1 MTIQTADA
9 PSRIDLTEAVFR
21 LAGVATVVWF
31 VLRIGGHW
39 WRDPTDLTLLLFM
52 TSEVVTL
59 VIMILAHKASHRDAS
74 PFHGAV
80 AVVASFMVPLFIQ
93 ATDDTAVLPC
103 AVTAIATAAGIV
115 WVIWAKVSLG
125 RSFGILAAARTLRT
139 SGPYRWVR
147 HPIYVG
153 YLITHLA
160 FLAANFT
167 TLNVCVIVLLYQMQI
182 VRAMREEKVLA
193 SVMPGYADYMERV
206 PHRFVP
212 GLV

>member
-1 MTIQTADA
+1 MTIQTVDA
-9 PSRIDLTEAVFR
+9 PSRIDPTETVFR

-31 VLRIGGHW
+31 VLRVGGHW
-39 WRDPTDLTLLLFM
+39 WADPTNVTLALFM
-52 TSEVVTL
+52 MSEVVTL

-80 AVVASFMVPLFIQ
+80 AIAASFMVPLFVR
-93 ATDDTAVLPC
+93 ATDGAAVLPG
-103 AVTAIATAAGIV
+103 VATAAATFVGIA

-167 TLNVCVIVLLYQMQI
+167 LWNVCVFALLYQMQI
-182 VRAMREEKVLA
+182 VRAMREEKILA
-193 SVMPGYADYMERV
+193 AAMPGYAEYMERV
-206 PHRFVP
+206 PRRFVP
-212 GLV
+212 GLL

>member
-1 MTIQTADA
+1 MTIQTAGA
-9 PSRIDLTEAVFR
+9 PMRIDLTEAVFR

-31 VLRIGGHW
+31 VMRIGGHW
-39 WRDPTDLTLLLFM
+39 WADPTDLTLLLFM

-59 VIMILAHKASHRDAS
+59 VIMILAHKASHRDSS

-80 AVVASFMVPLFIQ
+80 AVAASFMVPLFIQ
-93 ATDDTAVLPC
+93 ATDGAAVLPGT
-103 AVTAIATAAGIV
+103 VTATATAVGIV
-115 WVIWAKVSLG
+115 WVIWAKLSLG

-153 YLITHLA
+153 YLITHVA
-160 FLAANFT
+160 FLAANC
-167 TLNVCVIVLLYQMQI
+167 TLWNVCVLGLLYQMQI

-193 SVMPGYADYMERV
+193 AVMPGYAEYMERV
-206 PHRFVP
+206 PRRFVP